1 MTHDCFYHTFSML
14 RLSYICI
21 LKLCVILQNKTVEYC
36 IKTNTK
42 YWNGRTEEERYNLKG
57 LIKGQIES

>member
-42 YWNGRTEEERYNLKG
+42 YWNGRTEEER
-57 LIKGQIES
+57 